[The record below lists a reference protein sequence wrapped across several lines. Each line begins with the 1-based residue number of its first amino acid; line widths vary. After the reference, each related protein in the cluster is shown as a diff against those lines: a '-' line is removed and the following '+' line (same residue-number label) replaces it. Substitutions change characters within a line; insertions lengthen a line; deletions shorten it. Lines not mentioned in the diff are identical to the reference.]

1 MMQLEPRLSLPPS
14 ILPGGDVLLSQQTT
28 PQPSRKR
35 RPRPERLR
43 ATVKGFN
50 AGQGFGFVGRG
61 GGGDVFVRFS
71 SAQMGCFRK
80 VEAGQSAEFTV
91 EAGPKGVRVSGFV
104 PL

>member
-1 MMQLEPRLSLPPS
+1 MELEPRLSLPPS
-14 ILPGGDVLLSQQTT
+14 ILPGGDVWLSQQTT

-43 ATVKGFN
+43 ATVKGSN

-71 SAQMGCFRK
+71 SVQMGGFRK
-80 VEAGQSAEFTV
+80 LEAGQSAQFNV
-91 EAGPKGVRVSGFV
+91 EAGTKGQQAYNVV